1 MAPTLSRPPDRTIT
15 ADSLTIG
22 STPAP
27 ARAAAIAGLFLGLV
41 ESGYFERKPHSDER
55 VTVTWLTRAIAELD
69 RLSTAHEP
77 MEVLNRL
84 DVLIAELPA
93 LPSAYGD

>member
-1 MAPTLSRPPDRTIT
+1 
-15 ADSLTIG
+15 
-22 STPAP
+22 
-27 ARAAAIAGLFLGLV
+27 
-41 ESGYFERKPHSDER
+41 
-55 VTVTWLTRAIAELD
+55 LTRAIAELD